1 MFVKAVIIK
10 LNGEIAELKTNQIK
24 LKSAKD
30 IIDNYRTLVKNCQ
43 VTQLRMI

>member
-1 MFVKAVIIK
+1 MFVKAVVIK

-30 IIDNYRTLVKNCQ
+30 IIDNYKTLVKNCQ